1 MANTLMTP
9 LILLADFDL
18 INVRLTS
25 TFPTCCIV
33 SVIQPEMIINLA
45 LSPGAP
51 PLASVQQEGQD
62 CPGVTSSISLRGRQY
77 LHIESKA
84 GYNYRPSS
92 HTQILCQWGR

>member
-51 PLASVQQEGQD
+51 PPASADQGGLDVPTPADRDSARLWRQFLQLCLDG
-62 CPGVTSSISLRGRQY
+62 TSL
-77 LHIESKA
+77 
-84 GYNYRPSS
+84 
-92 HTQILCQWGR
+92 